1 MRDNVRRW
9 LVLRRHGSC
18 SWVGLND
25 TALIKADGNF
35 WVAVIEAL
43 LMDSFLICFFF
54 SFFFLVVVMDSVAY
68 AVQLRREAVLGM
80 SHHR

>member
-1 MRDNVRRW
+1 MWMRDNVRRW

-54 SFFFLVVVMDSVAY
+54 PFFSWSWSWTVWRTQSSCGEKLYLV
-68 AVQLRREAVLGM
+68 
-80 SHHR
+80 